1 MLPEST
7 PLDDL
12 ERTIQNFK
20 VELTRFLN
28 GAAELPPEEL
38 RQSIQTDV
46 RHLRETTRSTA
57 DRFRLRNLE
66 ARFNTHSELFNR
78 QLSEQEEGLGPGPVA
93 SGAATKE
100 GRFLVGDEIERE
112 TAASLYASL
121 YTDSAM
127 AATIDFETFISYLES
142 QRDLIRKK
150 SGCATVQFRVAQ
162 EDGKRKL
169 KARPA
174 TRSLGS
180 LSGPEAPP
188 EPRRKINQDGRHV
201 EGCDHE

>member
-20 VELTRFLN
+20 IELTRFLN
-28 GAAELPPEEL
+28 GAAEVPPEEL

-46 RHLRETTRSTA
+46 RRLHETTRSTA
-57 DRFRLRNLE
+57 DRFRLRSLE

-78 QLSEQEEGLGPGPVA
+78 QFAEQEEGLRRGPA
-93 SGAATKE
+93 TSSAAGEE
-100 GRFLVGDEIERE
+100 GRFVIGDEIERE

-121 YTDSAM
+121 YTDSAV

-150 SGCATVQFRVAQ
+150 SGCTRVQFRVAQ
-162 EDGKRKL
+162 EDGKRQL

-174 TRSLGS
+174 AQSLDS
-180 LSGPEAPP
+180 LSAPEAPP
-188 EPRRKINQDGRHV
+188 TTHGTVAEGGEDT
-201 EGCDHE
+201 EGCDDE